1 MFFSEALRKG
11 ENINRLIG
19 TGYYDFY
26 KMIFFKLLI
35 KQSSFNL
42 GIVNYFGLKLKLQ
55 LYSALC
61 FVYNLFI
68 YENEGLII

>member
-1 MFFSEALRKG
+1 
-11 ENINRLIG
+11 
-19 TGYYDFY
+19 
-26 KMIFFKLLI
+26 MIFFKLLI

-42 GIVNYFGLKLKLQ
+42 GIVNYFEFKLKLQ